1 MQVVFINGTVGAG
14 KTTTMDA
21 MGAILRRAG
30 VPHALIDLDNLR
42 NAWPAPD
49 DDPFNIRIAQVNLA
63 AMSDTYRQFGARML
77 VVAGV
82 LESVDERDRCEAMIG
97 SRMTVVRL
105 RPYAEAIRERLWQ
118 RHHGDAEQRDWHLD
132 RAGVLDGILDEA
144 RLDDAVV
151 EVGRE
156 LPIEVA
162 KKVLAGAGFVEAV

>member
-1 MQVVFINGTVGAG
+1 MNVLFINGTVGAG

-21 MGAILRRAG
+21 VGVILRGAG
-30 VPHALIDLDNLR
+30 VPHALIDLDGLR

-49 DDPFNIRIAQVNLA
+49 DDPFNIRVAQINLA
-63 AMSDTYRQFGARML
+63 AMSDTYRQFGAQML

-82 LESVDERDRCEAMIG
+82 LESLDQRDRCEAMIG

-105 RPYAEAIRERLWQ
+105 RPYADAVRERLWHRQ
-118 RHHGDAEQRDWHLD
+118 HRDEAERDWHLE
-132 RAGVLDGILDEA
+132 RAGQLDGILESA
-144 RLDDAVV
+144 QLDDAVV

-162 KKVLAGAGFVEAV
+162 KKVLASAGFADQG